1 MVFIDVAVVVFAIGW
16 SFCPERVND
25 MPAGQKPRKYDV
37 SLLEQV
43 KGVEKHFLSGRRD
56 RGADLESATRIFL
69 EFLRG
74 FEWFD
79 FVGPCVTVFGS
90 ARFARSHP
98 YYRMARELGRRLAR
112 EGYAVITGGGPGI
125 MEAANRGAKEE
136 SGVSLGCN
144 IELPEEQVPNRYMD
158 RFIEFDH
165 FFVRKVMLVKYSS
178 AFVVLPGGYGTLDE
192 MFETL
197 TLVQTG
203 KIERFPIVAMG
214 GEFWRHV
221 HGFVRRAMAGH
232 GTIDI
237 EDLSLITTTDS
248 IDEAI
253 SAINRG
259 VASIESA
266 RSENDEPAR
275 SAGKGR
281 PGRGNRRAGR
291 KSH

>member
-1 MVFIDVAVVVFAIGW
+1 
-16 SFCPERVND
+16 
-25 MPAGQKPRKYDV
+25 MPAGQKPRKYDM

-43 KGVEKHFLSGRRD
+43 KGVEKHFLAGKRD
-56 RGADLESATRIFL
+56 RGADLESATRVFL

-90 ARFARSHP
+90 ARFGRSHP
-98 YYRMARELGRRLAR
+98 YYKMARELGRRLAR
-112 EGYAVITGGGPGI
+112 EGFAVMTGGGPGI
-125 MEAANRGAKEE
+125 MEAANRGAKE
-136 SGVSLGCN
+136 GDGLSLGCN
-144 IELPEEQVPNRYMD
+144 IELPVEQTPNRYMD

-192 MFETL
+192 TFETL
-197 TLVQTG
+197 TLIQTG

-221 HGFVRRAMAGH
+221 RAFMKRAMVGH
-232 GTIDI
+232 GTIEA
-237 EDLSLITTTDS
+237 EDYDLITVTDS

-253 SAINRG
+253 AAIHRG
-259 VASIESA
+259 VASVKTT
-266 RSENDEPAR
+266 RSVGD
-275 SAGKGR
+275 K
-281 PGRGNRRAGR
+281 
-291 KSH
+291 

>member
-1 MVFIDVAVVVFAIGW
+1 
-16 SFCPERVND
+16 

-43 KGVEKHFLSGRRD
+43 KGVEKHFLSGKRD

-90 ARFARSHP
+90 ARFGRSHL
-98 YYRMARELGRRLAR
+98 YYKMARELGRRLAR

-125 MEAANRGAKEE
+125 MEAANRGAKDGG
-136 SGVSLGCN
+136 GVSLGCN
-144 IELPEEQVPNRYMD
+144 IELPVEQVPNKYMD

-192 MFETL
+192 TFETL
-197 TLVQTG
+197 TLVQTE
-203 KIERFPIVAMG
+203 KIDRFPIVAMG

-221 HGFVRRAMAGH
+221 RGFMRRAMVGH
-232 GTIDI
+232 GTIDA
-237 EDLSLITTTDS
+237 EDFGLITMTDS
-248 IDEAI
+248 IDDAI
-253 SAINRG
+253 AAIRRG
-259 VASIESA
+259 VASMKSAPSAES
-266 RSENDEPAR
+266 E
-275 SAGKGR
+275 
-281 PGRGNRRAGR
+281 
-291 KSH
+291 